1 MKLSIYLRGLGIGIV
16 VTALLMGLSGGRRQT
31 MTDAEIIAR
40 AELLGMVKK
49 DNVLLATDSHKA
61 TDSKSTDSKTEDSEK
76 DAVNSDNKTSAP
88 DKEAFNQGTE
98 KPNLDSKTEDVTSSP
113 KADNTSI
120 DLTGQKNQTS
130 DVESENTGSF
140 QLEIANG
147 SSSSSVSLLLKKG
160 GLIDNAEDFDK
171 YLCQNGYDS
180 KICAGIHKIPEGAD
194 FESIAEIIT
203 TRQ

>member
-49 DNVLLATDSHKA
+49 DNVLLATDSNKA
-61 TDSKSTDSKTEDSEK
+61 TDSKTEDSEK
-76 DAVNSDNKTSAP
+76 DAVNSDNKTSDP